1 MEYTRGRRRPGSGEK
16 SGEIAEASVKVR
28 PGIGPLSS
36 SVSTQAGVGI
46 RSDLER
52 LYREQGDRLWRAV
65 FLYSGDRELA
75 GDAVAEAFAQAL
87 RRGDSIES
95 ARSWVWH
102 VSFRIAAGML
112 KDRRRTAAV
121 PPEGTYQVADEAPDL
136 TAALKTLPPKQRGA
150 VVLRYYGGYSI
161 KETAA
166 ILDST
171 PAAVGV
177 HLTRGRRRLR
187 TLLEERDA

>member
-1 MEYTRGRRRPGSGEK
+1 
-16 SGEIAEASVKVR
+16 VD
-28 PGIGPLSS
+28 
-36 SVSTQAGVGI
+36 I

-75 GDAVAEAFAQAL
+75 SDAVAEAFAQAL
-87 RRGDSIES
+87 RRGDSIRS
-95 ARSWVWH
+95 AQSWVWA
-102 VSFRIAAGML
+102 VSFRIAAGLL
-112 KDRRRTAAV
+112 KERMRTV
-121 PPEGTYQVADEAPDL
+121 VQPVGGTYEMADEAPDL
-136 TAALKTLPPKQRGA
+136 TAALKALSPKQRGA
-150 VVLRYYGGYSI
+150 VVLRYYAGCSL

-166 ILDST
+166 ILGST

-187 TLLEERDA
+187 TLLEDRDA